1 MDYWV
6 DQMIAEMCGVVWLF
20 VAAFGGFIK
29 ALIDKGNQPKPPQFD
44 DVGGPVGDV
53 ERRPK

>member
-1 MDYWV
+1 VDYWV